1 MSQQT
6 TFPPQAFFKKNYET
20 RLVTLTPPKPQSITV
35 YGDFLDIVTTN
46 ADLSKVYIWFNEQD
60 TNPRLPLNN
69 TLGVTTPFYKI
80 ILDWEDSENG
90 KTITFLIGREFSFR
104 ILRGII
110 TLAQDLVG
118 LAKDTTLVNARDAIK
133 KNEELMYL
141 PSRTVTSNGDSGATP
156 LIVNYGSVV
165 VFFLNVSAVGGTNP
179 TLDVY
184 IDIQDPASGNWVN
197 QDKFPTVTAPTTL
210 ALALPVR
217 STRYRVRW
225 VLGGTTPSFTFSIG
239 VVIIK

>member
-35 YGDFLDIVTTN
+35 YGDFLDVIETN
-46 ADLSKVYIWFNEQD
+46 ADLNRVYIWFNEQD
-60 TNPRLPLNN
+60 SNPRLRLNN
-69 TLGVTTPFYKI
+69 ALGATTPFHKI

-118 LAKDTTLVNARDAIK
+118 LARESTLQSVLGLIARESTLQSVLQSIIGLTATDYNI
-133 KNEELMYL
+133 LSL
-141 PSRTVTSNGDSGATP
+141 DLSTSRNDVLIASNVIFLKVLESTTSNASYTIKLFDPSKPGLTQSILPPGAQIERLRRASIYVSNP
-156 LIVNYGSVV
+156 PQPGSKLDLL
-165 VFFLNVSAVGGTNP
+165 VF
-179 TLDVY
+179 
-184 IDIQDPASGNWVN
+184 
-197 QDKFPTVTAPTTL
+197 
-210 ALALPVR
+210 
-217 STRYRVRW
+217 
-225 VLGGTTPSFTFSIG
+225 IG
-239 VVIIK
+239 